1 MFGTIAAG
9 FGVGMAVGI
18 TGVGGGSLMTPIL
31 ILLFGFTPAAAVG
44 TDLLYAAGTK
54 GFGTWLHGRQQTVDW
69 RVVGLLAAGSL
80 PASLLTIIWLN
91 IVGIQPWVEQL
102 MLFTLSAAIVAT
114 AVLTLFKRRHD
125 TVAPE
130 QWAVMKHRLIYRRR
144 RTMTVACGVMLGV
157 LVTLSSVGAGV
168 LGTALLL
175 MLYPHHRTIEI
186 VGTDIAHAVPLTLV
200 AGLGHLALG
209 TTHVDVLLWLLAGS
223 LPGIFVGTRL
233 GTLLP
238 DGRLRQ
244 LVSILLVVIGASMLW
259 DSVHVLLLA

>member
-1 MFGTIAAG
+1 MGFIAAG
-9 FGVGMAVGI
+9 FGVGIAVGI

-69 RVVGLLAAGSL
+69 HIVGLLALGSL
-80 PASLLTIIWLN
+80 PASLLTVTWLHF
-91 IVGIQPWVEQL
+91 VGIHPWVEKL
-102 MLFTLSAAIVAT
+102 MLIVLSVAIVVT
-114 AVLTLFKRRHD
+114 AVLTLF
-125 TVAPE
+125 
-130 QWAVMKHRLIYRRR
+130 RRR
-144 RTMTVACGVMLGV
+144 RKTIEPAQWQVMQGQFMFRHRRVVTIACGVGLGV

-168 LGTALLL
+168 LGTAILF

-200 AGLGHLALG
+200 AGVGHLTLG

-223 LPGIFVGTRL
+223 LPGIYVGTRL
-233 GTLLP
+233 GVSLP
-238 DGRLRQ
+238 DTRLRQ
-244 LVSILLVVIGASMLW
+244 LVSVLLVVIGTAMLW
-259 DSVHVLLLA
+259 DNINVLLA